1 MASKQKLEL
10 TWLGKDKEIKIEPR
24 ILIEDKEKSNC
35 KNDPDT
41 ENSWHKVH
49 FFMLQYKSRNEA
61 LIIRFLL
68 NPYGLPM
75 IGTTVIAFIEL
86 INEKKIKAV

>member
-24 ILIEDKEKSNC
+24 ILIEDKENPTVKMILIQRIRGIRFTSSCYNT
-35 KNDPDT
+35 KAGI
-41 ENSWHKVH
+41 
-49 FFMLQYKSRNEA
+49 EA
-61 LIIRFLL
+61 LIIGFLL
-68 NPYGLPM
+68 SLYGLPV